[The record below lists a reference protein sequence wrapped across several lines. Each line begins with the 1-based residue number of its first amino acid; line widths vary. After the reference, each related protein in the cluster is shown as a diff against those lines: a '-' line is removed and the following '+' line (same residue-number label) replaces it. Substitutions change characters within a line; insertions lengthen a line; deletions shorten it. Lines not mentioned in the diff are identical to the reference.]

1 MSNTLLDQK
10 INKEDID
17 KECFT
22 LHMKDMIA
30 NYIGSILI
38 GLPIYIFI
46 FQSYT
51 SESAT
56 QIWFTF
62 DVILMVSVIFTYY
75 GFYWHN
81 EMFDIIT
88 WEKISQIPLVIFS
101 LNIALAPWLFLQA
114 DMDIYLYTLLIMII
128 ALIGN
133 NVYSISYYFKK
144 LIIFSFFP
152 FLSLFIKL
160 YTMDIEN
167 TVEIYFV
174 LTVVWAGLL
183 SFGHRAH
190 ISLVHSITLK
200 FEHIQA
206 RTNAERINAEK
217 SQFIAAASHDIRQP
231 LQAINLL
238 VSTLK
243 SSNTNPSDGLL
254 FERLENSID
263 SMSELLNSLLDVS
276 KLDAHAIVP
285 MPQHLCLKA
294 ILEKLHGELTPF
306 ANAKRINFEVEVE
319 ADDIVV
325 FADIILL
332 EQILNNLLSNA
343 IRYTNTGSIFLC
355 AKNDFGQIKI
365 SVKDTGIGIANIDQE
380 TIFLEFHQLHNP
392 ERDQTK
398 GIGLGL
404 SIVRKLCI
412 LQDWPLSLE
421 SELEVGSCFSFNV
434 SKGNRELIQ
443 KTDIVDMNKN
453 LGAIDVIVIDDNE
466 GIRFSFSNVLTN
478 WGCKVRS
485 FESVDQAC
493 EALKKLPT
501 WKPNL
506 IISDYRLRNNMTGI
520 EAINEVRAILNYAIE
535 AIIISGDTASEEIIK
550 IEESGLI
557 MLHKPIKPAK
567 LRVAITQ
574 KMSSILNPELKT

>member
-1 MSNTLLDQK
+1 MSNTQLDQK
-10 INKEDID
+10 INEEDIN
-17 KECFT
+17 KECLT
-22 LHMKDMIA
+22 LHLKDMLA

-38 GLPIYIFI
+38 GLPIFIFI
-46 FQSYT
+46 FQSHASKT
-51 SESAT
+51 AT

-81 EMFDIIT
+81 KIFDLIT
-88 WEKISQIPLVIFS
+88 WKKISQIPLIIFS
-101 LNIALAPWLFLQA
+101 LNIALAPWLFLQTNVG
-114 DMDIYLYTLLIMII
+114 IYLYTMLIMII

-133 NVYSISYYFKK
+133 NIYSISFYWKR
-144 LIIFSFFP
+144 LVIFSFFP

-167 TVEIYFV
+167 TVEIYVV
-174 LTVVWAGLL
+174 LIVVWAGLL

-190 ISLVHSITLK
+190 TTLMHSIILK

-243 SSNTNPSDGLL
+243 SNNTNPNDGLL
-254 FERLENSID
+254 FERLENSVD

-285 MPQHLCLKA
+285 MPQHLCLKT

-306 ANAKRINFEVEVE
+306 ANAKGIKFEVETE
-319 ADDIVV
+319 DIFV

-343 IRYTNTGSIFLC
+343 IRYTNTGSIFLS
-355 AKNDFGQIKI
+355 AKNDSGQIKI
-365 SVKDTGIGIANIDQE
+365 SVKDTGIGIASINQE
-380 TIFLEFHQLHNP
+380 SIFLEFHQLNNP
-392 ERDQTK
+392 ERDQNK

-404 SIVRKLCI
+404 SIVRRLCA
-412 LQDWPLSLE
+412 LQGWPLSLE
-421 SELEVGSCFSFNV
+421 SELDVGSCFSFKVN
-434 SKGNRELIQ
+434 KGNKELIQ
-443 KTDIVDMNKN
+443 KNNIVDMNKN

-466 GIRFSFSNVLTN
+466 GIRFSLSNVLTS

-485 FESVDQAC
+485 FESADQVC
-493 EALKKLPT
+493 ESLKQLPN
-501 WKPNL
+501 WKPNF
-506 IISDYRLRNNMTGI
+506 IISDYRLRNNISGVDAINKVKTKLNYSI
-520 EAINEVRAILNYAIE
+520 EAIL
-535 AIIISGDTASEEIIK
+535 ISGDTAPEEIK
-550 IEESGLI
+550 KVEESGLI

-567 LRVAITQ
+567 LRVLITQ
-574 KMSSILNPELKT
+574 KMNAIINFAPRT